1 MKSQLF
7 FTPIGLGTSAFIVTA
22 ALATGSITT
31 YGILQQHQPT
41 STFAATTIADD
52 RPLTMDTVAA
62 IGYLEPQGEVVQVSA
77 PAFAEG
83 ARVDQ
88 LLVQRGDRISAGQ
101 VIAVLDSRDRLQA
114 ALEQAKTQVQ
124 VAQARLNQV
133 KAGAKQGAIEA
144 QSATIERLKAELEG
158 QVVAQ
163 EASIARLQ
171 AQMTG
176 EQQAQEA
183 TIERLQAQLNG
194 ERQAQKATIER
205 FKAQLNNAETD
216 CRRFEMLYAEGAV
229 SASQRD
235 DQCLAEETV
244 RKQLHEAEANLIR
257 IITTQHAQ
265 INEAQANLN
274 RIVRT
279 LSEQI
284 QEAQANLNRTILT
297 LQKQQAEAMATR
309 AEIAEVRPVDV
320 AVAAAE
326 LATAQAAVQQAQANL
341 DLAYVRS
348 PRSGQVLKIQ
358 TWPGEI
364 VSNNGIVEIGQTA
377 QMYVTAEVY
386 ETDIHHV
393 HPGQTV
399 KILSDGVVGDLT
411 GIVDEIGLQI
421 GTKDVLGTDPVADA
435 DARVV
440 EVKIR
445 LTPQDSQRV
454 GGLTN
459 LQVNVVID
467 TASKVSELSQ

>member
-1 MKSQLF
+1 MKSQLLF
-7 FTPIGLGTSAFIVTA
+7 KPIGWGYTLLFLSVALVTSGV
-22 ALATGSITT
+22 TT
-31 YGILQQHQPT
+31 YSILQSQQPAQPAPIFPPT
-41 STFAATTIADD
+41 DQPSTLNA
-52 RPLTMDTVAA
+52 VAA
-62 IGYLEPQGEVVQVSA
+62 MGYLEPKGEVIQVSA

-88 LLVQRGDRISAGQ
+88 LLVQRGDRIDAGQ
-101 VIAVLDSRDRLQA
+101 VIAVLDSRDSLQA

-133 KAGAKQGAIEA
+133 KAGAKQGAIDA
-144 QSATIERLKAELEG
+144 QSATVERLKAELEG
-158 QVVAQ
+158 QMVAQ
-163 EASIARLQ
+163 KASIARLQ

-176 EQQAQEA
+176 EQQAQAA
-183 TIERLQAQLNG
+183 TIERLQAQLAG
-194 ERQAQKATIER
+194 ERQAQNATIER
-205 FKAQLNNAETD
+205 LKAQLNNAETD
-216 CRRFEMLYAEGAV
+216 CRRFEMLYRDGAI

-235 DQCLAEETV
+235 DQCLEEETV

-257 IITTQHAQ
+257 IITTQNAQ
-265 INEAQANLN
+265 INEAQVTLN
-274 RIVRT
+274 RIVST

-297 LQKQQAEAMATR
+297 LQKQQAEAIATR
-309 AEIAEVRPVDV
+309 AEIAEIRPVDV

-326 LATAQAAVQQAQANL
+326 VATAQASVQEAQTNL

-364 VSNNGIVEIGQTA
+364 VSNNGIVEIGQTD

-386 ETDIHHV
+386 ETDIHQV
-393 HPGQTV
+393 RPGQTAT
-399 KILSDGVVGDLT
+399 ILGDGVVSDLQ
-411 GIVDEIGLQI
+411 GIVDEVGLQI

-445 LTPQDSQRV
+445 LNSEDSQRV
-454 GGLTN
+454 AGLTN

-467 TASKVSELSQ
+467 TSSQVSELSQ

>member
-1 MKSQLF
+1 MKSRLF

-22 ALATGSITT
+22 ALATGALAT
-31 YGILQQHQPT
+31 YGILQQLQPT
-41 STFAATTIADD
+41 TSFAATTVSDE
-52 RPLTMDTVAA
+52 RPVTINTVAA
-62 IGYLEPQGEVVQVSA
+62 IGYLEPKGEVIQVSA

-88 LLVQRGDRISAGQ
+88 LLVKRGDRIEAGQ
-101 VIAVLDSRDRLQA
+101 VIAVLDSRSRLQA

-158 QVVAQ
+158 QIIAQ

-183 TIERLQAQLNG
+183 TIERLQAQLTG
-194 ERQAQKATIER
+194 ERQAQEATIER

-216 CRRFEMLYAEGAV
+216 CRRFEMLDAEGAV

-235 DQCLAEETV
+235 EQCLAEETV
-244 RKQLHEAEANLIR
+244 RKQLHEAEANLTR
-257 IITTQHAQ
+257 IITTQNAQ

-274 RIVRT
+274 RIVST

-297 LQKQQAEAMATR
+297 LQKQQAEAIATR

-326 LATAQAAVQQAQANL
+326 LSTAQAAVQQAQANL

-348 PRSGQVLKIQ
+348 PRSGQVLKVQ

-364 VSNNGIVEIGQTA
+364 VSNNGIVEIGQTD
-377 QMYVTAEVY
+377 QMYVIAEVY
-386 ETDIHHV
+386 ETDIHQV
-393 HPGQTV
+393 RPGQTV
-399 KILSDGVVGDLT
+399 KIISDGVVDDLQ
-411 GIVDEIGLQI
+411 GIVDEVGLQI
-421 GTKDVLGTDPVADA
+421 DTKNVLGTDPVADA

-445 LTPQDSQRV
+445 LNSEDSQQV
-454 GGLTN
+454 SGLTN
-459 LQVNVVID
+459 LQVNVLID
-467 TASKVSELSQ
+467 TNSQVSELSQ

>member
-22 ALATGSITT
+22 ALATGSMTT
-31 YGILQQHQPT
+31 YGILQQHQSKT
-41 STFAATTIADD
+41 SFATTTISEA
-52 RPLTMDTVAA
+52 RPLTLNTVAA
-62 IGYLEPQGEVVQVSA
+62 IGYLEPKGEVIQVSA

-88 LLVQRGDRISAGQ
+88 LLVQRGDRIEAGQ
-101 VIAVLDSRDRLQA
+101 VIAVLDSQGRLSA
-114 ALEQAKTQVQ
+114 ALDQAQSQVE
-124 VAQARLNQV
+124 VARARLDQV
-133 KAGAKQGAIEA
+133 KAGAKQGAIDA
-144 QSATIERLKAELEG
+144 QSATVERLKAELEG
-158 QVVAQ
+158 QISAQ
-163 EASIARLQ
+163 KASIGRLQ
-171 AQMTG
+171 AQLSG
-176 EQQAQEA
+176 ERQAQEA
-183 TIERLQAQLNG
+183 AIERLQAQLSG
-194 ERQAQKATIER
+194 ERQAQNATIER
-205 FKAQLNNAETD
+205 LKAQVNNAETD
-216 CRRFEMLYAEGAV
+216 CRRFEMLYQDGAI

-235 DQCLAEETV
+235 DQCLEEETV
-244 RKQLHEAEANLIR
+244 RKQLNEAEANLIR
-257 IITTQHAQ
+257 IVTTQNAQ
-265 INEAQANLN
+265 IQEAQANLN
-274 RIVRT
+274 RIVST
-279 LSEQI
+279 LSEQV

-297 LQKQQAEAMATR
+297 LQKQRAEAIATQ

-326 LATAQAAVQQAQANL
+326 LATAKASVQQAQANL

-364 VSNNGIVEIGQTA
+364 VSNNGIIEIGQTD

-386 ETDIHHV
+386 ETDIHQV
-393 HPGQTV
+393 NPGQTA

-411 GIVDEIGLQI
+411 GIVDEVGLQI

-445 LTPQDSQRV
+445 LNSEDSQRV
-454 GGLTN
+454 AGLTN

-467 TASKVSELSQ
+467 TASQVSELSQ